1 MVQFFLKIVYGAG
14 ISTHD
19 LPNVSLLQ
27 LPLDQGS
34 RPSKSFLDAGV
45 YLINQLKVPFTI
57 LDIPTLT
64 AFVIS

>member
-1 MVQFFLKIVYGAG
+1 MVQIFLKIVYSAG
-14 ISTHD
+14 FRTHD
-19 LPNVSLLQ
+19 LPNLSLLP